1 MKNAVLHVPNPCS
14 QEWNKMTPQE
24 KGRFCGSCNKT
35 VVDFTKMK
43 NEEILSY
50 LKNQPGKTC
59 GYFLPHQVEVKRPK
73 HHQFLLNWYENTQNG
88 IKTRFLRNVSLA
100 FIALCMTLVGCNSP
114 STTGEIEP
122 PSDSSER
129 ITGDVAMPSDSLE
142 NEVPLTYDSLGTAN
156 ENNII
161 GETMAVYEN
170 KSTKVEKVETNILG
184 DIALHPIEHDSVKSV
199 SPGSSETKKEG

>member
-1 MKNAVLHVPNPCS
+1 
-14 QEWNKMTPQE
+14 MTPQE
-24 KGRFCGSCNKT
+24 KGRFCCSCNKT

-122 PSDSSER
+122 PSDS
-129 ITGDVAMPSDSLE
+129 LE
-142 NEVPLTYDSLGTAN
+142 NEVPLNYDSSRTAK
-156 ENNII
+156 ETNII

-184 DIALHPIEHDSVKSV
+184 DIALDPIEHDSVRTV

>member
-1 MKNAVLHVPNPCS
+1 MKKSPVSVNNPCS
-14 QEWNKMTPQE
+14 QKWDSMNPHGE
-24 KGRFCGSCNKT
+24 GRFCESCNKT

-114 STTGEIEP
+114 KTTGEIE
-122 PSDSSER
+122 
-129 ITGDVAMPSDSLE
+129 MPSDSLE
-142 NEVPLTYDSLGTAN
+142 NEVPLNYDTSRTAK
-156 ENNII
+156 ETNII
-161 GETMAVYEN
+161 GDTTAVYNN

-184 DIALHPIEHDSVKSV
+184 DIALDPIVKDSVNIV
-199 SPGSSETKKEG
+199 YPDSSETKKEG

>member
-1 MKNAVLHVPNPCS
+1 MKKSPVTVNNPCS
-14 QEWNKMTPQE
+14 QKWDSMNPRGE
-24 KGRFCGSCNKT
+24 GRFCESCNKT

-59 GYFLPHQVEVKRPK
+59 GYFLPNQVEVKRPK

-114 STTGEIEP
+114 KTTGEIE
-122 PSDSSER
+122 S
-129 ITGDVAMPSDSLE
+129 PSDSLE
-142 NEVPLTYDSLGTAN
+142 NEVPLNYDTSRTAK
-156 ENNII
+156 ETNII
-161 GETMAVYEN
+161 GDTTAVYNN

-184 DIALHPIEHDSVKSV
+184 DIVLDPIEHDSVNIV
-199 SPGSSETKKEG
+199 YPDSSETKKEG

>member
-35 VVDFTKMK
+35 VVDFTKME

-122 PSDSSER
+122 PSDS
-129 ITGDVAMPSDSLE
+129 LE
-142 NEVPLTYDSLGTAN
+142 NEVPLNYDSSRTAK
-156 ENNII
+156 ETNII

-184 DIALHPIEHDSVKSV
+184 DIALDPIENDSVKKV

>member
-1 MKNAVLHVPNPCS
+1 MKKSPVTVNNPCS
-14 QEWNKMTPQE
+14 QKWDSMNPHGE
-24 KGRFCGSCNKT
+24 GRFCESCNKT

-88 IKTRFLRNVSLA
+88 IKMRFLRNVSLA

-114 STTGEIEP
+114 KTTGEIEP
-122 PSDSSER
+122 P
-129 ITGDVAMPSDSLE
+129 TDSLE
-142 NEVPLTYDSLGTAN
+142 NEVPLNYDSSRTAK
-156 ENNII
+156 ETNII
-161 GETMAVYEN
+161 GDTTAVYN
-170 KSTKVEKVETNILG
+170 TKSTKVEKVETNILG
-184 DIALHPIEHDSVKSV
+184 DVALDPIGKDSVNIV
-199 SPGSSETKKEG
+199 YPDSSETKKEG

>member
-1 MKNAVLHVPNPCS
+1 MKNVILRVPNPCS

-24 KGRFCGSCNKT
+24 KGRFCVSCNKT

-73 HHQFLLNWYENTQNG
+73 HHQFLLSWYENTQNG

-114 STTGEIEP
+114 RTTGEIEP
-122 PSDSSER
+122 PSDS
-129 ITGDVAMPSDSLE
+129 ME
-142 NEVPLTYDSLGTAN
+142 NEVPLNYDSSRTAK

-161 GETMAVYEN
+161 GETMAVYES

-184 DIALHPIEHDSVKSV
+184 DIALDPIENDSARTV